1 MLRNP
6 YIVHTMANTEIPEQ
20 VQEPRMIM
28 QDNMCRQD
36 VVIDPQI
43 ACDNVPTL
51 LHFLQNSHDYSQT
64 ENERFILFF
73 LLAFG
78 RVFQRTRPED
88 NTRWNNITWHVHT
101 NGTDQI
107 EATGYEDTTL
117 DLPPN
122 SFYFKFIERSG
133 KQMLRVHYEG
143 QIYLERIQ
151 DTRD

>member
-43 ACDNVPTL
+43 VCDNVPAL
-51 LHFLQNSHDYSQT
+51 LDFLKNSHNYSET